1 MSTKLPIVA
10 IVGRAN
16 VGKSSLFNAIL
27 DRREAIVAR
36 EAGTTRDS
44 ITAKASIFIDAESR
58 VKGQEIGQEATPR
71 SGIKNVASGDKKS
84 THDSYLMTHDS
95 RAKNRYDFWLVDT
108 AGMKDA
114 ADDFE
119 FTIQEQITQAADS
132 ADIIWVVVEANV
144 PVSEEDRRVAR
155 LALKSKKPVFLVIN
169 KVDRARGDDL
179 EGFER
184 LGIKPIFPTSATQ
197 KRGIDDL
204 LDSLVQHI
212 PKATLEEDDSR
223 IRIALLGRPN
233 VGKSQL
239 FNTLAKKQQAIVA
252 DRAGTTRDINR
263 ATVKYNGQE
272 IELMDTAGIRRPGKI
287 GVGIEHFSVV
297 RSLSAIEQ
305 ADVCLLL
312 IDVNELSTALDQK
325 ISGMIKEA
333 GKGLIL
339 VVSKWDSVASLPVL
353 SSDELAKDQVFNQGR
368 DAARKSG
375 VAVATSD
382 ANSKSLT
389 KSEKLRQARS
399 LKTGQAGLQGK
410 DAFTRDAL
418 APQIAQAFDFVAWAP
433 LIFTSSVTGQNVTK
447 IFDLALEI
455 AANRKTRISTRALNS
470 WLGGVIAK
478 HPPAG
483 LKNRAP
489 KLNYM
494 VQEDDNPIPAFKVF
508 GAHTK
513 FLHWSYKRFMERE
526 LRAAFNF
533 EGTAVQLWFI
543 EKDGRHKHGNSPT
556 KPERSDTQRKIVK
569 NKRRT
574 GKM

>member
-1 MSTKLPIVA
+1 MNTKLPIVA

-27 DRREAIVAR
+27 DRREAIVAH

-44 ITAKASIFIDAESR
+44 ITAKAEWQ
-58 VKGQEIGQEATPR
+58 GQ
-71 SGIKNVASGDKKS
+71 N
-84 THDSYLMTHDS
+84 
-95 RAKNRYDFWLVDT
+95 FWLVDT

-119 FTIQEQITQAADS
+119 FTIQEQIIQAADS
-132 ADIIWVVVEANV
+132 ADIIWVVVEANI
-144 PVSEEDRRVAR
+144 PISEEDRRVAK
-155 LALKSKKPVFLVIN
+155 LALKSKKPVFLIIN
-169 KVDRARGDDL
+169 KVDRARGHDL

-204 LDSLVQHI
+204 LDTLVSHI
-212 PKATLEEDDSR
+212 PKATLADNDER
-223 IRIALLGRPN
+223 LRIALLGRPN

-263 ATVKYNGQE
+263 ATVRYSGQE

-312 IDVNELSTALDQK
+312 IDVNEIGTALDQK
-325 ISGMIKEA
+325 IAGMIKEA
-333 GKGLIL
+333 GKGLII
-339 VVSKWDSVASLPVL
+339 VVSKWDSV
-353 SSDELAKDQVFNQGR
+353 E
-368 DAARKSG
+368 
-375 VAVATSD
+375 
-382 ANSKSLT
+382 
-389 KSEKLRQARS
+389 
-399 LKTGQAGLQGK
+399 GK

-418 APQIAQAFDFVAWAP
+418 APQITHTFDFVAWAP

-447 IFDLALEI
+447 IFDLALDI
-455 AANRKTRISTRALNS
+455 ASARKTRISTRVLNS

-494 VQEDDNPIPAFKVF
+494 VQEDDNPIPAFKIF

-526 LRAAFNF
+526 LRAQFHF

-556 KPERSDTQRKIVK
+556 KPERSETQRKIVK
-569 NKRRT
+569 NKAR
-574 GKM
+574 GKRKES

>member
-27 DRREAIVAR
+27 DRREAIVAH

-44 ITAKASIFIDAESR
+44 ITAKAEWQ
-58 VKGQEIGQEATPR
+58 GQ
-71 SGIKNVASGDKKS
+71 N
-84 THDSYLMTHDS
+84 
-95 RAKNRYDFWLVDT
+95 FWLVDT

-119 FTIQEQITQAADS
+119 FTIQEQIIQAADS
-132 ADIIWVVVEANV
+132 ADIIWVVVEANILI
-144 PVSEEDRRVAR
+144 SEEDRRVAK

-169 KVDRARGDDL
+169 KVDRARGHDL

-204 LDSLVQHI
+204 LDTLVSHI
-212 PKATLEEDDSR
+212 PKATLADNDER
-223 IRIALLGRPN
+223 LRIALLGRPN

-263 ATVKYNGQE
+263 ATVRYSGQE

-312 IDVNELSTALDQK
+312 IDVNEIGTALDQK
-325 ISGMIKEA
+325 IAGMIKEA
-333 GKGLIL
+333 GKGLII
-339 VVSKWDSVASLPVL
+339 VVSKWDSV
-353 SSDELAKDQVFNQGR
+353 E
-368 DAARKSG
+368 
-375 VAVATSD
+375 
-382 ANSKSLT
+382 
-389 KSEKLRQARS
+389 
-399 LKTGQAGLQGK
+399 GK

-418 APQIAQAFDFVAWAP
+418 APQITHTFDFVAWAP

-447 IFDLALEI
+447 IFDLALDI
-455 AANRKTRISTRALNS
+455 ASARKTRISTRVLNS

-494 VQEDDNPIPAFKVF
+494 VQEDDNPIPAFKIF

-526 LRAAFNF
+526 LRAQFHF

-556 KPERSDTQRKIVK
+556 KPERSETQRKIVK
-569 NKRRT
+569 NKAR
-574 GKM
+574 GKRKES